1 MVLSCQAGEKA
12 VSCGVTNADS
22 INELSDI
29 KDLHLRS
36 GQWIVLFVF
45 PSVVKM
51 LQQIKVIFLIDL
63 YVYLIQDSGGT
74 WSGQRCYCK

>member
-51 LQQIKVIFLIDL
+51 LSTNK
-63 YVYLIQDSGGT
+63 
-74 WSGQRCYCK
+74 

>member
-12 VSCGVTNADS
+12 VSCGVTKADS
-22 INELSDI
+22 IDELSDI

-51 LQQIKVIFLIDL
+51 LSTNKSHFFN
-63 YVYLIQDSGGT
+63 
-74 WSGQRCYCK
+74 

>member
-12 VSCGVTNADS
+12 VCCGVTKADS
-22 INELSDI
+22 IDELSDI

-51 LQQIKVIFLIDL
+51 LSTNK
-63 YVYLIQDSGGT
+63 
-74 WSGQRCYCK
+74 